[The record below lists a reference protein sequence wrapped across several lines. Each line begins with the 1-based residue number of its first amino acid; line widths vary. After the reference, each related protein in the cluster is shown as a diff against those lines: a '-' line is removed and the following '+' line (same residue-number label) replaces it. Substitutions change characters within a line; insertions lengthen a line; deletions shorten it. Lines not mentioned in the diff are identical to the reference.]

1 MINTISEITETCV
14 EDIKIAIQERK
25 FIHVNENK
33 GNKLS
38 FIKLTTIMNYKT

>member
-1 MINTISEITETCV
+1 MINTISETTV
-14 EDIKIAIQERK
+14 KLVQKTLKYLAIQERK

-38 FIKLTTIMNYKT
+38 FF